1 MASRKCSCSVSSEQR
16 KTNDVPGGRVT
27 WELSKMAG
35 QDRGGWG
42 RAAGRLRGMEV
53 RAALE
58 GPRPHPRGGT
68 LRGTPSLMPDTITT
82 NYVIWTNPR
91 LKLEAQRS
99 RDSFSL
105 FIFFKP
111 HLATAHAPCLPLS
124 RRPPLPRSL
133 DVAST
138 LLQVPAC
145 KEPKRMEILAFDFPT
160 NQRGFSCIRA
170 CAYTPDTHK

>member
-35 QDRGGWG
+35 QDRGGWWP
-42 RAAGRLRGMEV
+42 AAGCLRGMEV
-53 RAALE
+53 RAAPE
-58 GPRPHPRGGT
+58 GPRPHPLGST
-68 LRGTPSLMPDTITT
+68 LCRSPSLTPNTIMTS
-82 NYVIWTNPR
+82 YVIWTNPR

-105 FIFFKP
+105 FILFKP

-124 RRPPLPRSL
+124 RRPPLPHSL

-138 LLQVPAC
+138 LLQVP
-145 KEPKRMEILAFDFPT
+145 LARSQT
-160 NQRGFSCIRA
+160 GWRS
-170 CAYTPDTHK
+170 